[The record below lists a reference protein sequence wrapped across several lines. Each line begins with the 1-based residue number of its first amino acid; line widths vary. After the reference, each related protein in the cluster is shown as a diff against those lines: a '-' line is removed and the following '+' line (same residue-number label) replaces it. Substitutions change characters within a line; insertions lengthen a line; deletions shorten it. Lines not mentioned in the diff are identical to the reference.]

1 MTEEHE
7 LQTLVTMM
15 TIEKHLGRI
24 AAALDRAVPAPVD
37 RIHGEPAEPA
47 GLDALTVV
55 TPALRRKWLQ
65 EENDRRSADPTSQSP
80 DLLID
85 RLVKARS

>member
-1 MTEEHE
+1 MTEENE
-7 LQTLVTMM
+7 ARIVLSLM

-24 AAALDRAVPAPVD
+24 AAALDRAVPVPAD
-37 RIHGEPAEPA
+37 RIHGEPA